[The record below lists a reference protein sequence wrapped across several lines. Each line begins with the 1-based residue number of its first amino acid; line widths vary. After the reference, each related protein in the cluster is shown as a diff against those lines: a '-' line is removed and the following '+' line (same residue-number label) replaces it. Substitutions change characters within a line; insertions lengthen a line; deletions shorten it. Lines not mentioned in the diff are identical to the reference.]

1 MLWGLL
7 PVLTGNNW
15 SDAGTLFEAATNSTL
30 ETKENNMAATE
41 DKFARVIALLSLVAS
56 AAAVVVPYL
65 QQRALQE
72 ELLKPELEWRG
83 DGNYKLTG
91 INLGEKGRVIQT
103 PWRVILSNVGTQK
116 LSVTRYTLS
125 EGETPGALRYS
136 GLDGGLSSE
145 LGVAVDLPVTLEGG
159 ETKVF
164 ILHIGAIVSPESE
177 KILKE
182 HAQNKSVTVEQG
194 DLILAR
200 EGTDLYGNSVN
211 LKEYGPAY
219 IIEKDYS
226 KAPKYWIEITTSR
239 ANSFR
244 TFTSP

>member
-1 MLWGLL
+1 M
-7 PVLTGNNW
+7 VVFQ
-15 SDAGTLFEAATNSTL
+15 SDKVVAHYYRPPSIL
-30 ETKENNMAATE
+30 ETKENYMAAAE
-41 DKFARVIALLSLVAS
+41 DKFARIIALLSLVAS
-56 AAAVVVPYL
+56 AAAVIVPYF

-72 ELLKPELEWRG
+72 EQLKPELEWRG

-91 INLGEKGRVIQT
+91 INLGEKGRVIQS
-103 PWRVILSNVGTQK
+103 PWRLILSNIGTQK

-125 EGETPGALRYS
+125 EGETPGALIYS
-136 GLDGGLSSE
+136 GLDGGLSTE

-164 ILHIGAIVSPESE
+164 ILHIGALVSPKLEA
-177 KILKE
+177 ILKE
-182 HAQNKSVTVEQG
+182 HAKNNPITIKQG

-211 LKEYGPAY
+211 LKEYGQAY

-226 KAPKYWIEITTSR
+226 KTPKYWIEITTSR
-239 ANSFR
+239 ANKFR
-244 TFTSP
+244 IFTSP